1 MAPGWLVSLATQ
13 AFANALVSL
22 GILIM
27 MRSGVV
33 PFGQG
38 LVFAAGGY
46 AAALAVNKLGLKDA
60 AALCLLGG
68 IAGIAVAAPFAPLLA
83 RYRGIFFAMLTLAL
97 SMVLYGVLMK
107 TEALGG
113 SDGFNVTRPTLFGQ
127 KTPDGRPE
135 LLLWGVTVAFT
146 CL

>member
-1 MAPGWLVSLATQ
+1 MNALASSHAPSISAQRVTVFAAISLVVLLALGVLAPKWLVSLATL
-13 AFANALVSL
+13 ACANALVSL

-46 AAALAVNKLGLKDA
+46 AAALAFNKLGLRDA

-68 IAGIAVAAPFAPLLA
+68 VAGLAVAAPTQEVHPMS
-83 RYRGIFFAMLTLAL
+83 R
-97 SMVLYGVLMK
+97 
-107 TEALGG
+107 
-113 SDGFNVTRPTLFGQ
+113 
-127 KTPDGRPE
+127 
-135 LLLWGVTVAFT
+135 
-146 CL
+146 